1 TNTTTMLETI
11 LGLPL
16 LSYLLFP
23 LYTSWSTRLN
33 ILFFMMTW
41 SMLLISYPP
50 WQVEVLG
57 TLAVRTIFFLLPA
70 LVSLLFD
77 TAVPSLAVAIKAQ
90 GQVGLPGRLGAPR
103 LLRLVGWSVF
113 NILLAIALH
122 LAIELLATK
131 VLRIRGA
138 LRVAKT
144 LPAPY
149 EMAKNVGGAF
159 VLRGIFQY
167 YIHRDVLHRPHS
179 RLARYH
185 SDWALSIRAPFAM
198 AATYDHPLCYLLHHW
213 LPLFGS
219 AALLHCHV
227 ITYQLLLAL
236 VSLEEFFVYSG
247 YSVLPSGILLSGM
260 ARRADAHAMNG
271 GKGNYAP
278 IGVLDWLH
286 GTSVGSDVSDD
297 VRQELEKH
305 DVKERAGST
314 VDEAA
319 SKLNVKRKSKK

>member
-1 TNTTTMLETI
+1 MLETI

-70 LVSLLFD
+70 LASLLFD

-90 GQVGLPGRLGAPR
+90 GQVGLPGRLGARR

-113 NILLAIALH
+113 NILLGIALH

-149 EMAKNVGGAF
+149 EIAKNVGGAF

-179 RLARYH
+179 RLAKYH
-185 SDWALSIRAPFAM
+185 SDWALSVRAPFAM

-219 AALLHCHV
+219 AALLRCHV

-305 DVKERAGST
+305 DVKERTGST

>member
-1 TNTTTMLETI
+1 MLETI